1 MFSGKKVFG
10 VTWWLTTKNKV
21 VRTLGGI
28 LGKKMVSFSV
38 WRRLFP
44 AVCFRRSDLG
54 SGSLP
59 CSVVISARQGEHIV
73 VKECG
78 WAKRARDLLFL
89 PLQACL

>member
-21 VRTLGGI
+21 ARTLVGI
-28 LGKKMVSFSV
+28 LGKKTVSFSV

-59 CSVVISARQGEHIV
+59 CSVVISARQGEQSPEVI
-73 VKECG
+73 
-78 WAKRARDLLFL
+78 LL
-89 PLQACL
+89 